1 MKPSAISILE
11 LRLHQFGLKPLD
23 VSGAGECFLE
33 QCHISYM
40 EIQTVMA
47 LLELLG

>member
-1 MKPSAISILE
+1 MLVVLE
-11 LRLHQFGLKPLD
+11 I
-23 VSGAGECFLE
+23 VYLE
-33 QCHISYM
+33 QCHISYV